1 MRASFSGSL
10 GPFIPFLCVIYVT
23 LFLNS
28 IHVTAQ
34 QNALCDDSNPCRVG
48 CCGPFGVCGFGDD
61 YCGEGC
67 KSNCNATAECGQY
80 ALEDNFDCPIN
91 VCCSKHGFCGTTE
104 EFCNDGCQP
113 NSEGGGC
120 GSPTRK
126 TCPINS
132 DPLTYER
139 RIAYY
144 ELFTRGRDCGVRE
157 PEDLPLA
164 PLTHLN
170 LAFVN
175 FGSDYKL
182 IDEHSEWVRRLVLRK
197 LRYPNLRINIAIGG
211 WAFNDPPTSTYFS
224 DMASSYDGRRTFIRS
239 VVDYLR
245 NYGLDGVDIDW
256 EYPGALDRGGRPQ
269 DVNSYVQLLAELRD
283 AFEDEGSGW
292 EISIAIPSSYWYL
305 RGFNLEN
312 LQRQVDYLNLM
323 SYDIFGMWDQDNEW
337 TGPYLRGHTDWDM
350 IENGL
355 DLLWRNGIQPEN
367 VVMGFGFYGRSFTMS
382 DPSCFRPDG
391 VCRFRTGGMPGSC
404 SDTAGVLTYQEIAS
418 RNSSLDVQTFYD
430 PDTTV
435 LYNVFEGSQWVS
447 YDNAVSF
454 KAKLERLSSRCLSGL
469 MIWAIDQDT
478 SNFTA
483 MGELFGD
490 YSHLQLEGLDHD
502 SADRLSDLFGQFTGQ
517 DCFVTEKCT
526 DGTSGERGAGQV
538 CPAGTMSVETAHN
551 PLQRHPMPLSGGT
564 CKKGWYRHICCPK
577 SSMPQDCEW
586 NGEPERNVFGCSGKC
601 GPGTFE
607 LNTDTAMEPKGNKQC
622 YSGKRSLCC
631 RSTKVIDDCI
641 WSGCQG
647 PLSPSQNPECPDGYD
662 YQTYRYNKPEGVG
675 LCREEYVSPVSGKKG
690 SPLMEPFKSA
700 LCCPKGRS
708 YSNCNWANDP
718 QSSSDLEY
726 GNPELYCLPQ
736 PCKQTQVEIAD
747 GLNPPR
753 ANAYSGGRF
762 EMSCDGV
769 SLPPNYDP
777 FFGFCCD
784 PPSTWNKDWPVDPDR
799 LYELSFND
807 PETDKAI
814 WQYDTQYESNDRDP
828 IRADGTVPDGSDAY
842 GFMMLNGEEEAIDD
856 NFQKSY
862 TVVRRTV
869 SVPRVKRDILTK
881 NQTVL
886 ERVFEHVEETF
897 QVYCNF
903 PPGAEECEAVWSG
916 GAEDTIIRLPD
927 HVGEGPFARV
937 ISMMPVG
944 NDYQLPKHHLQ
955 HRSLDGIHDNPVYE
969 VKVDYNFHLAR
980 QDRGPVQ
987 IRVDF
992 TNLLGYWSELTDS
1005 EADGNTARR
1014 AKRNIPDDGFTM
1026 RHFRDRVAKA
1036 EELEKRLPKRSGDT
1050 ILTTVPLEAEPAD
1063 PKPDNC
1069 LVSRE
1074 SNIAKRWWGTFT
1086 RWLAK
1091 LTTVTRSEVGDLPMG
1106 WADKINLFKASWGC
1120 PGKTWSA
1127 NLRMDL
1133 EAEITMQS
1141 TYAYYYSGTFIP
1153 PTKPDVF
1160 FFFGIQPEAYVGLKM
1175 VGNAELRYTTNK
1187 KKIVDTL
1194 GYPGLAV
1201 KGIAAIGPTLDIYG
1215 QINGYV
1221 NIHGEAKAGARVT
1234 FDKSR
1239 VFWPQ
1244 DSSDVEK
1251 YDEILNLGLTEE
1263 PKKPNGLDVT
1273 PTFEAGVQV
1282 KAEIDVI
1289 LQPEAN
1295 VGIQIGGGSYTAG
1308 RTLISAQITAFMTS
1322 ILQFIATGTIST
1334 STGRFD
1340 YTYGSYFYYQL
1351 GFKAK
1356 ATVLDWANWALKD
1369 RLAYSP
1375 DPRKYT
1381 IYKSSG
1387 SIDLQGNRKRMVR
1400 LIDQPDSEDDIGQSY
1415 ANDTLAETALLDP
1428 MYLFKR
1434 QDDDSMDLGMKI
1446 QFITSTLLADEP
1458 LQTPS
1463 CPNSRSR
1470 FSALQVTA
1478 LL

>member
-1 MRASFSGSL
+1 
-10 GPFIPFLCVIYVT
+10 
-23 LFLNS
+23 
-28 IHVTAQ
+28 
-34 QNALCDDSNPCRVG
+34 
-48 CCGPFGVCGFGDD
+48 
-61 YCGEGC
+61 
-67 KSNCNATAECGQY
+67 
-80 ALEDNFDCPIN
+80 
-91 VCCSKHGFCGTTE
+91 
-104 EFCNDGCQP
+104 
-113 NSEGGGC
+113 
-120 GSPTRK
+120 
-126 TCPINS
+126 
-132 DPLTYER
+132 
-139 RIAYY
+139 
-144 ELFTRGRDCGVRE
+144 
-157 PEDLPLA
+157 
-164 PLTHLN
+164 
-170 LAFVN
+170 
-175 FGSDYKL
+175 
-182 IDEHSEWVRRLVLRK
+182 
-197 LRYPNLRINIAIGG
+197 
-211 WAFNDPPTSTYFS
+211 
-224 DMASSYDGRRTFIRS
+224 MASSYDGRRTFIRS

-245 NYGLDGVDIDW
+245 NYRLDGVDIDW
-256 EYPGALDRGGRPQ
+256 EYPGALDRGVRLQ

-283 AFEDEGSGW
+283 AFEDKGSGW

-312 LQRQVDYLNLM
+312 LQRQVDYFNLM
-323 SYDIFGMWDQDNEW
+323 SYDIFGMWDEDNEW

-355 DLLWRNGIQPEN
+355 GLLWRNGIQAEN

-404 SDTAGVLTYQEIAS
+404 SDPAGVLTYQEIAS
-418 RNSSLDVQTFYD
+418 CNSSLDVQTFYD

-454 KAKLERLSSRCLSGL
+454 KAKLERLSRRCLSGP
-469 MIWAIDQDT
+469 MVWAIDQDT

-483 MGELFGD
+483 MGELSGD

-526 DGTSGERGAGQV
+526 DGASGERGADQV

-564 CKKGWYRHICCPK
+564 CKKGC
-577 SSMPQDCEW
+577 
-586 NGEPERNVFGCSGKC
+586 
-601 GPGTFE
+601 
-607 LNTDTAMEPKGNKQC
+607 
-622 YSGKRSLCC
+622 
-631 RSTKVIDDCI
+631 TKVIDDCI

-647 PLSPSQNPECPDGYD
+647 LLAPSQNPECPDGYD
-662 YQTYRYNKPEGVG
+662 YQTYRYNKPEGIG

-718 QSSSDLEY
+718 QSSSDLE
-726 GNPELYCLPQ
+726 
-736 PCKQTQVEIAD
+736 
-747 GLNPPR
+747 
-753 ANAYSGGRF
+753 
-762 EMSCDGV
+762 
-769 SLPPNYDP
+769 
-777 FFGFCCD
+777 
-784 PPSTWNKDWPVDPDR
+784 
-799 LYELSFND
+799 
-807 PETDKAI
+807 
-814 WQYDTQYESNDRDP
+814 
-828 IRADGTVPDGSDAY
+828 TVPDGSDAY
-842 GFMMLNGEEEAIDD
+842 GLMMLNGEEEAIDG
-856 NFQKSY
+856 NFQTSY

-897 QVYCNF
+897 QVYCKF
-903 PPGAEECEAVWSG
+903 PPGADECDAVWNG

-955 HRSLDGIHDNPVYE
+955 HRSLDGIHDNSVYE

-992 TNLLGYWSELTDS
+992 TNLLGCPKKY
-1005 EADGNTARR
+1005 
-1014 AKRNIPDDGFTM
+1014 IPDEGFTM
-1026 RHFRDRVAKA
+1026 LHFRDRVAKA
-1036 EELEKRLPKRSGDT
+1036 KESEKRLPKRSGDT

-1091 LTTVTRSEVGDLPMG
+1091 LTMVTRSEVGDLPVG
-1106 WADKINLFKASWGC
+1106 WADTINLFKASRGC

-1133 EAEITMQS
+1133 EAEITMQF
-1141 TYAYYYSGTFIP
+1141 TYAYYYS
-1153 PTKPDVF
+1153 VRA
-1160 FFFGIQPEAYVGLKM
+1160 QVGLKM

-1215 QINGYV
+1215 Q
-1221 NIHGEAKAGARVT
+1221 
-1234 FDKSR
+1234 
-1239 VFWPQ
+1239 
-1244 DSSDVEK
+1244 DSSDIEK

-1289 LQPEAN
+1289 IQPEAN
-1295 VGIQIGGGSYTAG
+1295 
-1308 RTLISAQITAFMTS
+1308 
-1322 ILQFIATGTIST
+1322 
-1334 STGRFD
+1334 
-1340 YTYGSYFYYQL
+1340 
-1351 GFKAK
+1351 AK

-1369 RLAYSP
+1369 RLAYAP

-1400 LIDQPDSEDDIGQSY
+1400 LIDQSDSEDDTGQSY
-1415 ANDTLAETALLDP
+1415 ANDTLAKTALLDP

-1434 QDDDSMDLGMKI
+1434 QDDDSMDLDPQLPQFTQQI
-1446 QFITSTLLADEP
+1446 QCPAGDSPSLKLPELRFNCGAFPRLQLTDVSGQVWGTIPLCQGYKTTTLPTTLTHALAILPEHKERVNQRRKPQCPNVVSD
-1458 LQTPS
+1458 LDS
-1463 CPNSRSR
+1463 CPYETAFMHSAIGYSGSLMKLECDEFPWASSEEGASKTVWEVNALNVGKMDPETDPDDRDDLWIGWFQGSNTDFWYTKKTVDGVTQGWSSYEENQPVPVGFDPVNWSGQPADKSWTFKRNYT
-1470 FSALQVTA
+1470 FSVIDDGSQARNWWDTTGKQFTTNTSYTFRNPNGYSSVICA
-1478 LL
+1478 VNIFD

>member
-1 MRASFSGSL
+1 
-10 GPFIPFLCVIYVT
+10 
-23 LFLNS
+23 
-28 IHVTAQ
+28 
-34 QNALCDDSNPCRVG
+34 
-48 CCGPFGVCGFGDD
+48 
-61 YCGEGC
+61 
-67 KSNCNATAECGQY
+67 
-80 ALEDNFDCPIN
+80 
-91 VCCSKHGFCGTTE
+91 
-104 EFCNDGCQP
+104 
-113 NSEGGGC
+113 
-120 GSPTRK
+120 
-126 TCPINS
+126 
-132 DPLTYER
+132 
-139 RIAYY
+139 
-144 ELFTRGRDCGVRE
+144 
-157 PEDLPLA
+157 
-164 PLTHLN
+164 
-170 LAFVN
+170 
-175 FGSDYKL
+175 
-182 IDEHSEWVRRLVLRK
+182 
-197 LRYPNLRINIAIGG
+197 
-211 WAFNDPPTSTYFS
+211 
-224 DMASSYDGRRTFIRS
+224 MASSYDGRRTFIRS

-256 EYPGALDRGGRPQ
+256 EYPGALDRGGRLQ
-269 DVNSYVQLLAELRD
+269 DVNSY
-283 AFEDEGSGW
+283 
-292 EISIAIPSSYWYL
+292 
-305 RGFNLEN
+305 
-312 LQRQVDYLNLM
+312 RQVDYFNLT
-323 SYDIFGMWDQDNEW
+323 SYDVFGMWDEDNEW

-367 VVMGFGFYGRSFTMS
+367 V
-382 DPSCFRPDG
+382 
-391 VCRFRTGGMPGSC
+391 
-404 SDTAGVLTYQEIAS
+404 
-418 RNSSLDVQTFYD
+418 
-430 PDTTV
+430 
-435 LYNVFEGSQWVS
+435 
-447 YDNAVSF
+447 
-454 KAKLERLSSRCLSGL
+454 AKLERLSSRYLSGL

-526 DGTSGERGAGQV
+526 DGTSGERGSGQV
-538 CPAGTMSVETAHN
+538 CPAGTMFIETAHN

-564 CKKGWYRHICCPK
+564 CKKGC
-577 SSMPQDCEW
+577 
-586 NGEPERNVFGCSGKC
+586 
-601 GPGTFE
+601 
-607 LNTDTAMEPKGNKQC
+607 
-622 YSGKRSLCC
+622 
-631 RSTKVIDDCI
+631 TKVIDDCI

-647 PLSPSQNPECPDGYD
+647 PLFPSQNPECPDGYD
-662 YQTYRYNKPEGVG
+662 YQTYRYNNPEGVG
-675 LCREEYVSPVSGKKG
+675 LCREDFVSSVSGKKG

-700 LCCPKGRS
+700 LCCPKVRGYR
-708 YSNCNWANDP
+708 NCNWANDP

-736 PCKQTQVEIAD
+736 PYKQTQVEI
-747 GLNPPR
+747 
-753 ANAYSGGRF
+753 
-762 EMSCDGV
+762 
-769 SLPPNYDP
+769 
-777 FFGFCCD
+777 
-784 PPSTWNKDWPVDPDR
+784 
-799 LYELSFND
+799 
-807 PETDKAI
+807 
-814 WQYDTQYESNDRDP
+814 YDTQYESNDRDP
-828 IRADGTVPDGSDAY
+828 IRADGNVPDGSDAY
-842 GFMMLNGEEEAIDD
+842 GFMMLDGEEEAIDN
-856 NFQKSY
+856 NFQMSY

-869 SVPRVKRDILTK
+869 SVPRVKRVILTK

-886 ERVFEHVEETF
+886 ERVFEHVEKTF

-903 PPGAEECEAVWSG
+903 PPGADEFEAVWNG

-937 ISMMPVG
+937 ISMMPGG

-955 HRSLDGIHDNPVYE
+955 HRSLDGIYDNPVYE
-969 VKVDYNFHLAR
+969 VKADYNFNLAR

-1014 AKRNIPDDGFTM
+1014 AKRNIPDEDSRCAT
-1026 RHFRDRVAKA
+1026 
-1036 EELEKRLPKRSGDT
+1036 S
-1050 ILTTVPLEAEPAD
+1050 AEPAD

-1160 FFFGIQPEAYVGLKM
+1160 FFFGIQPEAYVVLKM

-1234 FDKSR
+1234 LDKAR

-1244 DSSDVEK
+1244 DSSDIEK
-1251 YDEILNLGLTEE
+1251 CDEILNLGLTEE

-1273 PTFEAGVQV
+1273 PTFEAGVRT

-1289 LQPEAN
+1289 ILPETN

-1308 RTLISAQITAFMTS
+1308 RTLISAQITAFMTG

-1340 YTYGSYFYYQL
+1340 YTFGSYFYYQL

-1369 RLAYSP
+1369 RLAYAP
-1375 DPRKYT
+1375 GPRKY
-1381 IYKSSG
+1381 ILHKFSG
-1387 SIDLQGNRKRMVR
+1387 SIYLQGNRKRMVR
-1400 LIDQPDSEDDIGQSY
+1400 LVDQSDSEDDTGQSY
-1415 ANDTLAETALLDP
+1415 ANHTLAETALLDP
-1428 MYLFKR
+1428 MHLFKR
-1434 QDDDSMDLGMKI
+1434 QDDDSMDLDPQLPRFTQQI
-1446 QFITSTLLADEP
+1446 QCPAGDS
-1458 LQTPS
+1458 PS
-1463 CPNSRSR
+1463 LKLPELRWMMNSMTQNVGKMDPETDPDDRDDLWIGWFQGSNTDFWYTHKTVDGVTQGWSSYEENQPVPVGYNPGQPANKSWTFKR
-1470 FSALQVTA
+1470 NYTFSVIDDGSQASNWWDATGRQFVTNTGYTFRNPTGYSSVICA
-1478 LL
+1478 VNIFD

>member
-1 MRASFSGSL
+1 M
-10 GPFIPFLCVIYVT
+10 I
-23 LFLNS
+23 
-28 IHVTAQ
+28 
-34 QNALCDDSNPCRVG
+34 
-48 CCGPFGVCGFGDD
+48 
-61 YCGEGC
+61 
-67 KSNCNATAECGQY
+67 
-80 ALEDNFDCPIN
+80 DN
-91 VCCSKHGFCGTTE
+91 V
-104 EFCNDGCQP
+104 
-113 NSEGGGC
+113 
-120 GSPTRK
+120 
-126 TCPINS
+126 
-132 DPLTYER
+132 
-139 RIAYY
+139 
-144 ELFTRGRDCGVRE
+144 
-157 PEDLPLA
+157 
-164 PLTHLN
+164 
-170 LAFVN
+170 
-175 FGSDYKL
+175 
-182 IDEHSEWVRRLVLRK
+182 
-197 LRYPNLRINIAIGG
+197 
-211 WAFNDPPTSTYFS
+211 
-224 DMASSYDGRRTFIRS
+224 
-239 VVDYLR
+239 
-245 NYGLDGVDIDW
+245 
-256 EYPGALDRGGRPQ
+256 
-269 DVNSYVQLLAELRD
+269 
-283 AFEDEGSGW
+283 
-292 EISIAIPSSYWYL
+292 
-305 RGFNLEN
+305 
-312 LQRQVDYLNLM
+312 
-323 SYDIFGMWDQDNEW
+323 
-337 TGPYLRGHTDWDM
+337 
-350 IENGL
+350 L
-355 DLLWRNGIQPEN
+355 DLLWGNGIQPEN

-382 DPSCFRPDG
+382 DPSCFQPDG
-391 VCRFRTGGMPGSC
+391 VCRLRTGGMPGSC

-418 RNSSLDVQTFYD
+418 RNSSLDVQTFYH

-435 LYNVFEGSQWVS
+435 LYNVFEGS
-447 YDNAVSF
+447 
-454 KAKLERLSSRCLSGL
+454 
-469 MIWAIDQDT
+469 
-478 SNFTA
+478 
-483 MGELFGD
+483 
-490 YSHLQLEGLDHD
+490 H
-502 SADRLSDLFGQFTGQ
+502 
-517 DCFVTEKCT
+517 
-526 DGTSGERGAGQV
+526 
-538 CPAGTMSVETAHN
+538 
-551 PLQRHPMPLSGGT
+551 
-564 CKKGWYRHICCPK
+564 
-577 SSMPQDCEW
+577 
-586 NGEPERNVFGCSGKC
+586 
-601 GPGTFE
+601 
-607 LNTDTAMEPKGNKQC
+607 
-622 YSGKRSLCC
+622 
-631 RSTKVIDDCI
+631 TKVIVDCI

-647 PLSPSQNPECPDGYD
+647 PFSISQDPECPDGYD
-662 YQTYRYNKPEGVG
+662 YQTFHYNKPEGVS
-675 LCREEYVSPVSGKKG
+675 LYREEYVSSVSGKK
-690 SPLMEPFKSA
+690 SNPLMGPFNSA
-700 LCCPKGRS
+700 LCWPKGRS

-718 QSSSDLEY
+718 QSSSDLQY
-726 GNPELYCLPQ
+726 GRPELYCLPQ

-753 ANAYSGGRF
+753 ANAYSGGSY

-777 FFGFCCD
+777 LSGFCFD

-814 WQYDTQYESNDRDP
+814 WQYDIQYESNDRGP

-842 GFMMLNGEEEAIDD
+842 VFMILNGEEEAIDD

-869 SVPRVKRDILTK
+869 SVPRVKRDILAK

-897 QVYCNF
+897 QVYCKF
-903 PPGAEECEAVWSG
+903 PPGADECEAVWNG

-927 HVGEGPFARV
+927 HISEGPFAR

-969 VKVDYNFHLAR
+969 VKVDYNFHLAC

-987 IRVDF
+987 IQVDF

-1014 AKRNIPDDGFTM
+1014 AKRTIPDDGFTM

-1036 EELEKRLPKRSGDT
+1036 EESEKSLPKRSGDT
-1050 ILTTVPLEAEPAD
+1050 ILTTVPLEAEPPD

-1074 SNIAKRWWGTFT
+1074 RNIAKRWWGTFT

-1175 VGNAELRYTTNK
+1175 VGNAELRYPTNK

-1215 QINGYV
+1215 Q
-1221 NIHGEAKAGARVT
+1221 
-1234 FDKSR
+1234 
-1239 VFWPQ
+1239 
-1244 DSSDVEK
+1244 DSSDIEK
-1251 YDEILNLGLTEE
+1251 HDEILNLGLTEE
-1263 PKKPNGLDVT
+1263 PKKPHGLDVT

-1282 KAEIDVI
+1282 NAEIDII

-1295 VGIQIGGGSYTAG
+1295 VGMQIGGGSYTAG
-1308 RTLISAQITAFMTS
+1308 RTLISAQITAFMTG

-1369 RLAYSP
+1369 RLAYAP

-1387 SIDLQGNRKRMVR
+1387 SIDPQGNRKRMIR
-1400 LIDQPDSEDDIGQSY
+1400 LIDQPDSEDDKGQSY

-1434 QDDDSMDLGMKI
+1434 QDDDSMDLVWYTQKTIDGATQGWSIYEESRPVPVSYDRVNWSDDYYRNPRQGNAAEFNGLCYRGDSYATNGWPGSYRYSRCKVD
-1446 QFITSTLLADEP
+1446 FGAVVTKRSEGDAAGEKDEWEITGVTMLDDDFVVGEDVDWDLLAKLRH
-1458 LQTPS
+1458 LQLP
-1463 CPNSRSR
+1463 RK
-1470 FSALQVTA
+1470 TA
-1478 LL
+1478 LATLPS

>member
-1 MRASFSGSL
+1 
-10 GPFIPFLCVIYVT
+10 
-23 LFLNS
+23 
-28 IHVTAQ
+28 
-34 QNALCDDSNPCRVG
+34 
-48 CCGPFGVCGFGDD
+48 
-61 YCGEGC
+61 
-67 KSNCNATAECGQY
+67 
-80 ALEDNFDCPIN
+80 
-91 VCCSKHGFCGTTE
+91 
-104 EFCNDGCQP
+104 
-113 NSEGGGC
+113 
-120 GSPTRK
+120 
-126 TCPINS
+126 
-132 DPLTYER
+132 
-139 RIAYY
+139 
-144 ELFTRGRDCGVRE
+144 
-157 PEDLPLA
+157 
-164 PLTHLN
+164 
-170 LAFVN
+170 
-175 FGSDYKL
+175 
-182 IDEHSEWVRRLVLRK
+182 
-197 LRYPNLRINIAIGG
+197 
-211 WAFNDPPTSTYFS
+211 
-224 DMASSYDGRRTFIRS
+224 MASSYDGRRTFIRS

-245 NYGLDGVDIDW
+245 NYRLDGVDIDW
-256 EYPGALDRGGRPQ
+256 EYPGALDRGVRLQ
-269 DVNSYVQLLAELRD
+269 DVNSY
-283 AFEDEGSGW
+283 
-292 EISIAIPSSYWYL
+292 
-305 RGFNLEN
+305 
-312 LQRQVDYLNLM
+312 RQVDYFNLM
-323 SYDIFGMWDQDNEW
+323 SYNIFGMWDEDNEW

-355 DLLWRNGIQPEN
+355 GLLWRNSIEPEN
-367 VVMGFGFYGRSFTMS
+367 VVMGFGFYGRSFTI
-382 DPSCFRPDG
+382 
-391 VCRFRTGGMPGSC
+391 TGGMPGSY

-418 RNSSLDVQTFYD
+418 CNSSLDVQTFYD
-430 PDTTV
+430 PDTKV

-447 YDNAVSF
+447 YDNAVSL
-454 KAKLERLSSRCLSGL
+454 KAKLERLSSRSPSGP

-538 CPAGTMSVETAHN
+538 CPAGTMSVKTAHN

-564 CKKGWYRHICCPK
+564 CKKGC
-577 SSMPQDCEW
+577 
-586 NGEPERNVFGCSGKC
+586 
-601 GPGTFE
+601 
-607 LNTDTAMEPKGNKQC
+607 
-622 YSGKRSLCC
+622 
-631 RSTKVIDDCI
+631 TKVIDDCI
-641 WSGCQG
+641 WSGYQG
-647 PLSPSQNPECPDGYD
+647 LLAPSQNPECPDGYD

-690 SPLMEPFKSA
+690 SPLMELFKSA
-700 LCCPKGRS
+700 LCCP
-708 YSNCNWANDP
+708 
-718 QSSSDLEY
+718 
-726 GNPELYCLPQ
+726 
-736 PCKQTQVEIAD
+736 
-747 GLNPPR
+747 
-753 ANAYSGGRF
+753 
-762 EMSCDGV
+762 
-769 SLPPNYDP
+769 
-777 FFGFCCD
+777 
-784 PPSTWNKDWPVDPDR
+784 
-799 LYELSFND
+799 
-807 PETDKAI
+807 KAI

-842 GFMMLNGEEEAIDD
+842 GLMMLNGEEEAIDD

-862 TVVRRTV
+862 TVVRHTV

-897 QVYCNF
+897 QAYCNF
-903 PPGAEECEAVWSG
+903 PPGADECEAVWNG

-955 HRSLDGIHDNPVYE
+955 HRSLDGIHHNPVYE

-987 IRVDF
+987 FRVDF

-1005 EADGNTARR
+1005 EADGKTARR
-1014 AKRNIPDDGFTM
+1014 AKKNIPDEGFTM

-1036 EELEKRLPKRSGDT
+1036 EESEKRLPKRSGDT

-1063 PKPDNC
+1063 SKPDNC

-1074 SNIAKRWWGTFT
+1074 NNIAKRWWGTFT

-1106 WADKINLFKASWGC
+1106 WADKINLFKASRGC

-1127 NLRMDL
+1127 NPGMDL

-1175 VGNAELRYTTNK
+1175 VGNAELRYPTNK

-1244 DSSDVEK
+1244 DSSDFEN

-1282 KAEIDVI
+1282 KAEVDVI
-1289 LQPEAN
+1289 IQPEAN
-1295 VGIQIGGGSYTAG
+1295 
-1308 RTLISAQITAFMTS
+1308 
-1322 ILQFIATGTIST
+1322 
-1334 STGRFD
+1334 
-1340 YTYGSYFYYQL
+1340 
-1351 GFKAK
+1351 AK

-1369 RLAYSP
+1369 RLAYAP

-1400 LIDQPDSEDDIGQSY
+1400 LIDQSDSEDDTGQSY

-1434 QDDDSMDLGMKI
+1434 QDDDSMDLEPQLPQFTQQI
-1446 QFITSTLLADEP
+1446 QCPASDSPSLKLPELRFNCGAFPP
-1458 LQTPS
+1458 LQLTDVSGQVWGTIPLCQGYKTTTLPTTLTHALAILPEHKERVNQRRKQQCPNVVSDLDS
-1463 CPNSRSR
+1463 CPYETAFMHSAIGYSGSLMKLECDEFPWASSEEGASKTVWEVNALNVGKMDPETDPDDRDDLWIGWFQGSNTDFWYTQKTVDGVTQGWSSYEENQPVPVGYDPVNWSGQPADKSWTFKRNYTFSVIDDGSQARNWWDTTGKQFTTNTGYTFRNPNGHSSVICAGNAAEFNGLYYRGNSYAANGWPGSSRYSRCKVHFGAAVTKRSEGDAAGER
-1470 FSALQVTA
+1470 DEWEITGVTMLDDDFVVGEDVDWDLMA
-1478 LL
+1478 KQDAGQKT